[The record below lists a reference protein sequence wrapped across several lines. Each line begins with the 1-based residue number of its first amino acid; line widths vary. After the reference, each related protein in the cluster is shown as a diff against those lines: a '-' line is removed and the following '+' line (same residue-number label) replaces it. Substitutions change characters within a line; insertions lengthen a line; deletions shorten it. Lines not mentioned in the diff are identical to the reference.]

1 MLILSMKVLVSE
13 FHPHQPAGVA
23 GHPGGQWERLSGG
36 DGQEVS
42 LAAEFPTVPG
52 TEGQRQTGDVFLQT
66 SQLAT
71 RKH

>member
-1 MLILSMKVLVSE
+1 MLVLE
-13 FHPHQPAGVA
+13 LRPHQPAGVA

-52 TEGQRQTGDVFLQT
+52 NEGQRQTGDVFLQT

>member
-66 SQLAT
+66 S
-71 RKH
+71 